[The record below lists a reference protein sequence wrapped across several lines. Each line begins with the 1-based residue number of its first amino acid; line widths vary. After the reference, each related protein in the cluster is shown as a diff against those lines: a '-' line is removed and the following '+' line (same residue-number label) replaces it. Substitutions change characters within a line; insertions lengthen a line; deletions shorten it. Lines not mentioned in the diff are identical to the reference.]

1 METNANNFKLF
12 FDISETET
20 PDYEELCLLNLDYDQ
35 SESLDTFYTLCSE
48 YANNVKTALDLTWSA
63 SFKLDKTDSVAQF
76 ILDKEYSVGTEATAD
91 VKIQN
96 LLKGTN
102 GEEVTFTATLSSISW
117 SATTEEVLQIDFDLK
132 IYKGSTFET
141 ADISV
146 SA

>member
-20 PDYEELCLLNLDYDQ
+20 PNYEELCLLNLDYDQ